1 MQQFKITIV
10 GTKALLMHNSRL
22 SNPLDPMAKAMK
34 KVSGKRTKTD
44 DDHMELA
51 RLEHRG
57 SLYFDD
63 EFGPY
68 IPSDNIWRSLLDGAK
83 KTKMGVKVKEAVT
96 FTTDVNPIVY
106 KGPRTM
112 DDLWEDENFRNTASV
127 KVGTSRVTRT
137 RPMFREWVT
146 EAEGLLDTNILDLE
160 DLRMIAETAG
170 AVIGIGDWR
179 PRYGTYSATI
189 EKGSK

>member
-1 MQQFKITIV
+1 MISFTITIH
-10 GTKALLMHNSRL
+10 GTKPLLMHNSRL
-22 SNPLDPMAKAMK
+22 SNPLDPMTKAMK

-57 SLYFDD
+57 SLYFDED
-63 EFGPY
+63 AGPY

-83 KTKMGVKVKEAVT
+83 KHKLGVKVKEAIT
-96 FTTDVNPIVY
+96 FVTDVNPIVY

-112 DDLWEDENFRNTASV
+112 DGLWADENYRNTASV
-127 KVGTSRVTRT
+127 KVGTARVTRT

-146 EAEGLLDTNILDLE
+146 DAQGLLDTNILDLE

-170 AVIGIGDWR
+170 TVVGIGDWR

-189 EKGSK
+189 EGGSK

>member
-1 MQQFKITIV
+1 MIDFTITIQ
-10 GTKALLMHNSRL
+10 GTKPLLMHSSRL

-63 EFGPY
+63 DLGPY

-83 KTKMGVKVKEAVT
+83 KHKLGVKVKEAIT
-96 FTTDVNPIVY
+96 FVTDVNPIVY

-112 DDLWEDENFRNTASV
+112 NGLWADENFRNTASV
-127 KVGTSRVTRT
+127 KVGTARVTRT

-146 EAEGLLDTNILDLE
+146 DAQGLLDTNILDLE
-160 DLRMIAETAG
+160 DLRMIAETSG
-170 AVIGIGDWR
+170 TVIGLGDWR

-189 EKGSK
+189 EGGNK